1 MTEVNRPIPPTQEQL
16 DIITCRYTIIPEE
29 GTLVDQKG
37 VSRGYIHTKG
47 YKVIDI
53 DCHGRKR
60 TFALHHIMWW
70 KHYGE
75 WPTQELDHKDRNK
88 GNPRIDNLVLSN
100 RRDNMSNGA
109 PRSVPTGVVLMTQR
123 PYSSRPYK
131 AQISINNVPTFLGYF
146 ATAEAASRA
155 YQDAKARLKPTIQT
169 EPMPK
174 FKVNPQP
181 KGKRSRLYSRY
192 HRSGSKYYGLKTL
205 GQWEWTFIP
214 YNTTSEQNS
223 IYVMISKEKK
233 ITGKNY
239 RTLRFPEIACTLV
252 LRTR

>member
-109 PRSVPTGVVLMTQR
+109 PRSLPTGVVLMTQR
-123 PYSSRPYK
+123 HYSSRPYK

-155 YQDAKARLKPTIQT
+155 YQD
-169 EPMPK
+169 
-174 FKVNPQP
+174 
-181 KGKRSRLYSRY
+181 
-192 HRSGSKYYGLKTL
+192 RSGSKYYGLKTL